1 VSTPHKQAPRRRPAS
16 GKKKQVEDH
25 RTRTGRERSRRMRE
39 RIIAAAI
46 LVFAQRGPD
55 APVIDDFITAAG
67 IARGTFYSHFKSTE
81 ELLVAASNATED
93 ALMAVVWPRVMQ
105 EARPERRLTV
115 GVRLWLERAQVD
127 PVLCAFVVRNR
138 IRTSFVEREL
148 ARDIGDGIR
157 SGSLRVA
164 SVEAG
169 RDLLVGTVR
178 EAMARMMSGPMPPA
192 YCSEVTRSI
201 LRGLGVNA
209 NSIERLLTIPLELRE
224 PSSPA

>member
-1 VSTPHKQAPRRRPAS
+1 M
-16 GKKKQVEDH
+16 GKKKKVEDH

-46 LVFAQRGPD
+46 PVFAQQGPD

-67 IARGTFYSHFKSTE
+67 IARGTFYCHFKSTE
-81 ELLVAASNATED
+81 ELLIAASNATED

-105 EARPERRLTV
+105 ETKPERRLAA
-115 GVRLWLERAQVD
+115 GVRLWLARAQVD

-138 IRTSFVEREL
+138 IRTPFVETEL

-157 SGSLRVA
+157 AGSLRVA
-164 SVEAG
+164 SIEAG

-178 EAMARMMSGPMPPA
+178 EAMARMMGGPTGTA
-192 YCSEVTRSI
+192 YVDEVMRSI

-209 NSIERLLTIPLELRE
+209 SSIERLLAIPPELRE

>member
-1 VSTPHKQAPRRRPAS
+1 
-16 GKKKQVEDH
+16 
-25 RTRTGRERSRRMRE
+25 MRD
-39 RIIAAAI
+39 RIIASAI
-46 LVFAQRGPD
+46 RVFAQQGPD

-67 IARGTFYSHFKSTE
+67 IARGTFYSHFKSTD

-105 EARPERRLTV
+105 ETRPECRLAV
-115 GVRLWLERAQVD
+115 GVRLWLVRAQID

-138 IRTSFVEREL
+138 IRTRLVETEL

-157 SGSLRVA
+157 AGSLRVA
-164 SVEAG
+164 SIEAG

-178 EAMARMMSGPMPPA
+178 EAMARMMSGPTPPA
-192 YCSEVTRSI
+192 YGDEVTRSI

-209 NSIERLLTIPLELRE
+209 SSIERLLAMPLELKE
-224 PSSPA
+224 PSSPE

>member
-1 VSTPHKQAPRRRPAS
+1 
-16 GKKKQVEDH
+16 
-25 RTRTGRERSRRMRE
+25 MRE

-46 LVFAQRGPD
+46 PVFAQQGPD
-55 APVIDDFITAAG
+55 APVIDDFISAAG

-81 ELLVAASNATED
+81 DLLVAASNATED

-105 EARPERRLTV
+105 ETRPERRLAV
-115 GVRLWLERAQVD
+115 GVRLWLHRAQVD

-138 IRTSFVEREL
+138 SRTRFVEAEL

-157 SGSLRVA
+157 AGILHVA
-164 SVEAG
+164 SIEAG

-178 EAMARMMSGPMPPA
+178 EAMARMMSGPTPSA
-192 YCSEVTRSI
+192 YGDDVTRSI
-201 LRGLGVNA
+201 LRGLGMNA
-209 NSIERLLTIPLELRE
+209 GVIDRLLAIPLDVTE

>member
-1 VSTPHKQAPRRRPAS
+1 MA
-16 GKKKQVEDH
+16 EDH

-39 RIIAAAI
+39 RIVAAAI
-46 LVFAQRGPD
+46 PVFAQRGPD

-67 IARGTFYSHFKSTE
+67 IARGTFYCHFKSTE

-93 ALMAVVWPRVMQ
+93 ALMAVVWPRLEQ
-105 EARPERRLTV
+105 ETTPERRLAV
-115 GVRLWLERAQVD
+115 GVRLWLARARVD

-138 IRTSFVEREL
+138 IRTPFVETEL

-157 SGSLRVA
+157 TGSLRVA

-178 EAMARMMSGPMPPA
+178 EAMARMMGGPTAPA
-192 YCSEVTRSI
+192 YGDDVTRAI
-201 LRGLGVNA
+201 LRGLGVDA
-209 NSIERLLTIPLELRE
+209 RSIERLLAMPLELRE